1 MLSVLAMARTLYEM
15 ISKIMNV
22 PITEINDNSG
32 PETIE
37 SWDSYNGLLLVDELE
52 SEFNISFSLAEMS
65 DTHNVTDIKRHL
77 KNHGVSLND

>member
-1 MLSVLAMARTLYEM
+1 MLNVFAMARTLYEM

-52 SEFNISFSLAEMS
+52 SEFNISFSLEEMS
-65 DTHNVTDIKRHL
+65 DTQNISDIKRHL
-77 KNHGVSLND
+77 KKHGVSLND

>member
-1 MLSVLAMARTLYEM
+1 MLNVFAMARTIYEI

-52 SEFNISFSLAEMS
+52 SEFNISFSLEEMS
-65 DTHNVTDIKRHL
+65 DTQNISDIKRHL
-77 KNHGVSLND
+77 KKHGVSLND

>member
-1 MLSVLAMARTLYEM
+1 MVRTIYEI

-22 PITEINDNSG
+22 PITEINDKSG

-37 SWDSYNGLLLVDELE
+37 RWDSYNGLLLVDALE
-52 SEFNISFSLAEMS
+52 SEFNISFSLGEML
-65 DTHNVTDIKRHL
+65 DIHNISDIKRHL

>member
-52 SEFNISFSLAEMS
+52 SEFNISFSLEEMS
-65 DTHNVTDIKRHL
+65 DTQNISDIKRHL
-77 KNHGVSLND
+77 KKHGVSLND

>member
-1 MLSVLAMARTLYEM
+1 MVRTIYEI

-37 SWDSYNGLLLVDELE
+37 KWDSYNGLLLVDELE
-52 SEFNISFSLAEMS
+52 SEFNISFSLEEMS
-65 DTHNVTDIKRHL
+65 DVHNISDIKRHL
-77 KNHGVSLND
+77 KSHGVTSND

>member
-1 MLSVLAMARTLYEM
+1 MVRTIYEI

-37 SWDSYNGLLLVDELE
+37 RWDSYNGLLLVDELE
-52 SEFNISFSLAEMS
+52 SEFNISFSLEEMS
-65 DTHNVTDIKRHL
+65 DTHNISDIKRHL
-77 KNHGVSLND
+77 KSHGVLLND

>member
-1 MLSVLAMARTLYEM
+1 MARTLYEM

-52 SEFNISFSLAEMS
+52 SEFNISFSLEEMS
-65 DTHNVTDIKRHL
+65 DTQNISDIKRHL

>member
-1 MLSVLAMARTLYEM
+1 MVRTVYEI

-22 PITEINDNSG
+22 PITELNDNSG

-37 SWDSYNGLLLVDELE
+37 RWDSYNGLLLVDELE
-52 SEFNISFSLAEMS
+52 SEFNISFSLEEMS
-65 DTHNVTDIKRHL
+65 DTHNISDIKRHL

>member
-1 MLSVLAMARTLYEM
+1 MARTLYEM

-52 SEFNISFSLAEMS
+52 SEFNISFSLEEMS
-65 DTHNVTDIKRHL
+65 DTQNISDIKRHL
-77 KNHGVSLND
+77 KKHGVSLND

>member
-1 MLSVLAMARTLYEM
+1 MVRTIYEI

-37 SWDSYNGLLLVDELE
+37 RWDSYNGLLLVDELE
-52 SEFNISFSLAEMS
+52 SEFNISFSL
-65 DTHNVTDIKRHL
+65 L
-77 KNHGVSLND
+77 KIII